1 MTEQERKGEMIRYFN
16 ETIFEPAIQYGIEH
30 NIPKMSQGARYTRMR
45 FKLLSS
51 DKILHYFWS
60 AIIGTDKSIPFSKL
74 LKDNNV
80 LRFEDIIDDVRD
92 RFGNDYF
99 NGGY

>member
-1 MTEQERKGEMIRYFN
+1 MTEQERKEEVFNYFN
-16 ETIFEPAIQYGIEH
+16 ETIFEPAIQYGKEH

-45 FKLLSS
+45 FQLLSP
-51 DKILHYFWS
+51 DKMIHYFWS
-60 AIIGTDKSIPFSKL
+60 AIIGTEKSIPFSKL

-80 LRFEDIIDDVRD
+80 LRFEDIIDEVRD
-92 RFGNDYF
+92 RFGNEYL

>member
-1 MTEQERKGEMIRYFN
+1 MSEQERKEEMLEYFN
-16 ETIFEPAIQYGIEH
+16 ETIFEPAIQYGKEH

-45 FKLLSS
+45 FQLLTS

-60 AIIGTDKSIPFSKL
+60 AIVGTDKSIPFSKL

-80 LRFEDIIDDVRD
+80 LRFEDLIDDVRD
-92 RFGNDYF
+92 RFGNGYF
-99 NGGY
+99 EEGI